1 MEFNVLLLG
10 FIQGITEFLP
20 VSSSGHLALAKIF
33 LGINMPPLSYDL
45 VLHVSTAFAT
55 IIFFFS
61 DIVDLL
67 IGWSSGF
74 ISANS
79 RRSDGWTFG
88 WAVILGT
95 VITGIIGILLKNFA
109 EAVSQNSLMV
119 AIGLI
124 ITGIVLLFSRF
135 LKIGFARVRISDGL
149 FVGVAQAVAV
159 LPGVSRSC
167 MTIMSGLSIGLSRE
181 EAFRF
186 SFILSIPAILG
197 ATLLQTFELGGWSNF
212 VSTLPT
218 QWYLGAI
225 VAFFS
230 GIISLIIL
238 KKIILSSK
246 WWIFGIY
253 CLALGSYVA
262 FVTYLGV

>member
-1 MEFNVLLLG
+1 MNFNVILLG

-33 LGINMPPLSYDL
+33 LGIEMPPLSYDL
-45 VLHVSTAFAT
+45 VLHISTAMAT

-61 DIVDLL
+61 DILDLL
-67 IGWSSGF
+67 TGWSRGF
-74 ISANS
+74 LSADS
-79 RRSDGWTFG
+79 RRSDGWSFG

-95 VITGIIGILLKNFA
+95 LVTGIIGISLKNFA
-109 EAVSQNSLMV
+109 EVVSQNSLMV
-119 AIGLI
+119 ALGLI
-124 ITGIVLLFSRF
+124 VTGTVLLMSRF
-135 LKIGFARVRISDGL
+135 IKIGFGRVRTSDGF
-149 FVGVAQAVAV
+149 FVGIAQAIAV
-159 LPGVSRSC
+159 LPGISRSC
-167 MTIMSGLSIGLSRE
+167 MTIISGLSIGLSKE

-186 SFILSIPAILG
+186 SFILSIPAIFG
-197 ATLLQTFELGGWSNF
+197 ATLLQSFELGGWNNF
-212 VSTLPT
+212 ITALPA
-218 QWYLGAI
+218 QWYLGAF

-238 KKIILSSK
+238 KKIVLSSK

-253 CLALGSYVA
+253 CLVVGFYVV